1 MIVMIDRQSCVSCK
15 TCWETCP
22 AFFEQN
28 PDNMFS
34 QIVEKYR
41 LNENKEVGILPPELE
56 MCVTD
61 AIDLC
66 PAQIISVEQGGGEL
80 M

>member
-1 MIVMIDRQSCVSCK
+1 
-15 TCWETCP
+15 
-22 AFFEQN
+22 
-28 PDNMFS
+28 MFS